1 VNVTRDTRDNIFLP
15 REGHKI
21 NAGFEFAGLG
31 GDVDDTIATV
41 TAAQYFDLPYDIIF
55 SVNGGFR
62 RSADGDQIFMRHFLG
77 GANNL
82 RGFDFRDV
90 GPRDPVS
97 GETLGGKQAWNV
109 TAEVTFPIV
118 EKIRGAAFYDAGEV
132 SDGPIGS
139 IESGMNSDWGIGL
152 RLFILGSAP
161 VRLDYAFPLQ
171 ADAFND
177 DGGRFQ
183 FTMGA
188 QF

>member
-1 VNVTRDTRDNIFLP
+1 
-15 REGHKI
+15 
-21 NAGFEFAGLG
+21 
-31 GDVDDTIATV
+31 
-41 TAAQYFDLPYDIIF
+41 
-55 SVNGGFR
+55 
-62 RSADGDQIFMRHFLG
+62 MRHFLG

-139 IESGMNSDWGIGL
+139 VESGMNSDWGIGL